1 MHAGLFQRKRRTL
14 NVTSTKGWLPG
25 WCFRQATWP
34 LLWLGAL
41 LLAVTM
47 PRSAAAHE
55 LRPAIAT
62 MTVAADGQ
70 VEIDL
75 GLNLEA
81 AMAGVGPDHADTDDS
96 TNAPIYDELR
106 AMGPE
111 PLRDA
116 FSSFGGRLLEGISL
130 STQDGTPIELSVAA
144 LDVPEAPDLA
154 LARHS
159 EVTLVGR
166 LPEAAQ
172 GLVWRY
178 DPAFGA
184 SVIRMSSEANG
195 EVSYSEYLAAG
206 AASQPIAVEGAER
219 SALQVLAN
227 YVQVGFVHVL
237 PLGLDHILFV
247 VGLFLLSP
255 RLSPLLWQVS
265 AFTLAHT
272 ITLALGATGTVVLP
286 SAPVETLIAASIAY
300 VAIENLFTARLHA
313 WRPVIVFG
321 FGLLHGLGFAGVLAE
336 VGLPQE
342 QFALALIAFN
352 IGVELAQITV
362 IAGCF
367 VIVGWA
373 MRREWYRPA
382 IVVPASAAIAALAL
396 YWVLQRSGLLA

>member
-1 MHAGLFQRKRRTL
+1 
-14 NVTSTKGWLPG
+14 
-25 WCFRQATWP
+25 
-34 LLWLGAL
+34 
-41 LLAVTM
+41 
-47 PRSAAAHE
+47 
-55 LRPAIAT
+55 

-75 GLNLEA
+75 DLNLEA
-81 AMAGVGPDHADTDDS
+81 AMAGVGPDHADTNDS
-96 TNAPIYDELR
+96 ANAPIYDELR
-106 AMGPE
+106 AMDPE
-111 PLRDA
+111 QLRDA
-116 FSSFGGRLLEGISL
+116 FSGFEDRLLEGVSL
-130 STQDGTPIELSVAA
+130 SAQDGTPVELSVAV

-159 EVTLVGR
+159 EVTFVGQ
-166 LPEAAQ
+166 LPKAAQ
-172 GLVWRY
+172 ALVWHY

-184 SVIRMSSEANG
+184 SVIRMSSGAEG
-195 EVSYSEYLAAG
+195 EVSYSEYLATG

-219 SALQVLAN
+219 TVLQVLAN

-272 ITLALGATGTVVLP
+272 ITLALGATNTVVLP
-286 SAPVETLIAASIAY
+286 STPVEILIAASIAY

-313 WRPVIVFG
+313 WRPLIVFA

-342 QFALALIAFN
+342 HFVLALIAFN
-352 IGVELAQITV
+352 VGVEFAQLTV

-367 VIVGWA
+367 LIVGWA
-373 MRREWYRPA
+373 MRRDWYRPA
-382 IVVPASAAIAALAL
+382 IVVPASAAIAALAF
-396 YWVLQRSGLLA
+396 YWMLERSGMLT